1 MVNLHLQCCKGKW
14 WQYTAFWAA
23 VMLFCQLTFPAV
35 SFAQQDKTIKGRVT
49 SDLGT
54 AIIGA
59 TVQVKGTA
67 NGTVTNVNG
76 EFTITAGPQAVLVV
90 SSIGFGEKEVA
101 VGGRSE
107 VNVQLL
113 PVAKDIGEV
122 VVVGYGTQ
130 KRKDVTGSIVSV
142 NETTLREVPAANLQ
156 QALQGRAAGLEIQRA
171 GTTPGSGAQ
180 IRVRGTRS
188 ISGSN
193 EPLFVVDGIPFE
205 GTLNDLNP
213 DDIAS
218 IDVLKDASAT
228 AIYGSRGA
236 NGVII
241 VTTKRGK
248 SGDTRIAYSGY
259 HGISTV
265 ANKYPVF
272 NAQEYQAMRNTS
284 TWGQGYMPEEQKS
297 IASGR
302 TTDWQDLMYG
312 TGYRTNHNLTVTGGH
327 GGNNFSLGG
336 GYYKEEAVLPG
347 QDFTRYSLRATID
360 TRIGKRIKVGISTLN
375 QVGVTNGSQFVAA
388 ATMFPILAISP
399 LMPAYD
405 STGAVIPLPNG
416 NIDDNNYPTYSPL
429 LLQRNNNNWVD
440 KVRRLTTN
448 NSIYGE
454 YEILD
459 GLRYRVN
466 LGLSYRQQES
476 DQFQSGNTPANPA
489 FFRGFKGNTAS
500 VNNEESWGYT
510 LEHLLYYDK
519 TIAQKHRISFT
530 GLYSVQE
537 NHMHNTQVSKDSI
550 NEDFV
555 QFYNLAQSNVT
566 PAAVVSGG
574 ESSWALLSYMAR
586 VNYVYDDRY
595 MLTLTGRM
603 DGSSR
608 LSPGQKWHSYPA
620 VSAGWNISREAFMS
634 KVKYLSNLKL
644 RAGWGQT
651 SNQAVN
657 PYASL
662 GLVTNNNFLTAP
674 GNVIRYNYGSSIVT
688 GYQVNTLP
696 NPNLQWEYTQTRNI
710 GVDFGLFGDRVTGS
724 VDYYYAKTNRILYSV
739 TLPPTSG
746 VAGAYQT
753 NIGEMQNKGME
764 FSISSVNIRSKS
776 GFSWTTDLNLFFN
789 RNKVLKLSNQVTQ
802 DVANQLFVGH
812 PMSAIY
818 DYKKLGIWQTSEAAE
833 AAKFGAVPGQIKFED
848 YSGPDGK
855 PDGQISAL
863 YDRYVI
869 GSMDARLQGGLTN
882 RFAYRGIDLSVVM
895 YARFGGMLISQ
906 IHQPNAAYLTVMDG
920 KRNGIKVDY
929 WTENNPSNW
938 FPKPQANISSIST
951 AWTTLGYYDATFVK
965 IRSINLGYTFSPEL
979 LKRLNAQSIRF
990 YLTVDNVAT
999 LFSPFKRKTGIDPEG
1014 TGTGTQGVADPG
1026 NIRPNTNGNG
1036 SITLGPSTPPTRT
1049 FTLGANISL

>member
-1 MVNLHLQCCKGKW
+1 MVNLHLQCYRGKW
-14 WQYTAFWAA
+14 RRYTAFWVA
-23 VMLFCQLTFPAV
+23 VMLICQLAIPAV
-35 SFAQQDKTIKGRVT
+35 SLARQDKIVKGRVI

-59 TVQVKGTA
+59 TVQVKGTV
-67 NGTVTNVNG
+67 NGTVTNVSG
-76 EFTITAGPQAVLVV
+76 EFTISAGPQAVLVV
-90 SSIGFGEKEVA
+90 TSMGFGEKEIV
-101 VGGRSE
+101 VGDQTTIT
-107 VNVQLL
+107 VQLL
-113 PVAKDIGEV
+113 PVSKDIGEV
-122 VVVGYGTQ
+122 VVIGYGTQ
-130 KRKDVTGSIVSV
+130 KRKDVTGSVVSV
-142 NETTLREVPAANLQ
+142 NETTLREVPVANVQ

-171 GTTPGSGAQ
+171 GTTPGAGAQ
-180 IRVRGTRS
+180 IRIRGTRS

-236 NGVII
+236 NGVVI

-248 SGDTRIAYSGY
+248 SGDTRVAYSGY
-259 HGISTV
+259 HGFSKV

-272 NAQEYQAMRNTS
+272 NPQEYQTMRDTS

-302 TTDWQDLMYG
+302 STDWQDLMYG
-312 TGYRTNHNLTVTGGH
+312 TGYRSNHNLTVSGGH
-327 GGNNFSLGG
+327 AGNTFSLGG
-336 GYYKEEAVLPG
+336 GYYKEEAVVPG

-360 TRIGKRIKVGISTLN
+360 SRIGKRIKVGITTIN
-375 QVGVTNGSQFVAA
+375 QVGVTNGSQFVAQN
-388 ATMFPILAISP
+388 TMFPTLAMSP

-405 STGAVIPLPNG
+405 SAGNVIPLPNG

-440 KVRRLTTN
+440 KIRRMTSN
-448 NSIYGE
+448 NSLYGE

-466 LGLSYRQQES
+466 LGLSFRQQEN
-476 DQFQSGNTPANPA
+476 DQFQSANTATNPA

-500 VNNEESWGYT
+500 VFNEEAWGYT

-537 NHMHNTQVSKDSI
+537 NHMHSTSVSKDSI

-555 QFYNLAQSNVT
+555 QFYNLSQSNTT
-566 PAAVVSGG
+566 PAAVVDGD

-620 VSAGWNISREAFMS
+620 VSAGWNISKEAFMS
-634 KVKYLSNLKL
+634 KVKFLSDLKI

-651 SNQAVN
+651 SNQAVL

-662 GLVTNNNFLTAP
+662 GLVTNDNFLTAP
-674 GNVIRYNYGSSIVT
+674 GNVIRYNYGGTIVT
-688 GYQVNTLP
+688 GYQVATLP

-710 GVDFGLFGDRVTGS
+710 GVDFGLFNNRVTGS
-724 VDYYYAKTNRILYSV
+724 LDYYYAKTNRILYSV

-746 VAGAYQT
+746 VSGAYQT
-753 NIGEMQNKGME
+753 NIGEMQNKGLE
-764 FSISSVNIRSKS
+764 FTASSVNIRSKS
-776 GFSWTTDLNLFFN
+776 GFSWSTDLNLFFN
-789 RNKVLKLSNQVTQ
+789 RNKILKLSNQVTE

-818 DYKKLGIWQTSEAAE
+818 DYNKLGIWQSNEAAE
-833 AAKFGAVPGQIKFED
+833 AATYGAVPGQIKFED
-848 YSGPDGK
+848 HGGPEGK

-869 GSMDARLQGGLTN
+869 GSMEARLQGGLTN
-882 RFAYRGIDLSVVM
+882 RLSYKGIDLSVVM
-895 YARFGGMLISQ
+895 YARFGGTLISQ
-906 IHQPNAAYLTVMDG
+906 VHQPNAAYLTVMDG
-920 KRNGIKVDY
+920 KRNGLKVDY
-929 WTENNPSNW
+929 WTESNPSNW
-938 FPKPQANISSIST
+938 FPKPQATISSIST
-951 AWTTLGYYDATFVK
+951 AWTTLGYYDASFVK
-965 IRSINLGYTFSPEL
+965 IRSINLGYTFSGPL
-979 LKRLNAQSIRF
+979 LKRLNAQAVRF
-990 YLTVDNVAT
+990 YVTVDNVAT
-999 LFSPFKRKTGIDPEG
+999 IFSPFFDKTGVDPEG
-1014 TGTGTQGVADPG
+1014 TGVGTQGVADPG

-1036 SITLGPSTPPTRT
+1036 SITVGLGTPPMRT

>member
-1 MVNLHLQCCKGKW
+1 MVNLHLQSYRGKW
-14 WQYTAFWAA
+14 RRYTAVWA
-23 VMLFCQLTFPAV
+23 VVILICQLAVPAV
-35 SFAQQDKTIKGRVT
+35 SLAQQDKTVKGRVI
-49 SDLGT
+49 SDLGA

-59 TVQVKGTA
+59 TVQVKGTV
-67 NGTVTNVNG
+67 NGTVTNVSG
-76 EFTITAGPQAVLVV
+76 EFTISAGSQAVLVV
-90 SSIGFGEKEVA
+90 TSMGFAEREVA
-101 VGGRSE
+101 VGDQTAITI
-107 VNVQLL
+107 QLQ

-130 KRKDVTGSIVSV
+130 KRRDVTGSVVSV
-142 NETTLREVPAANLQ
+142 SETTLREVPAANVQ

-180 IRVRGTRS
+180 IRIRGTRS

-248 SGDTRIAYSGY
+248 SGDTRVAYSGY
-259 HGISTV
+259 HGFSKV
-265 ANKYPVF
+265 ANKYDVF
-272 NAQEYQAMRNTS
+272 NPQEYQTMRDTS

-302 TTDWQDLMYG
+302 STDWQDLMYG
-312 TGYRTNHNLTVTGGH
+312 TGYRTNHNLTVSGGH
-327 GGNNFSLGG
+327 EGNTFSLGG

-360 TRIGKRIKVGISTLN
+360 SRIGKRIKVGITTIN
-375 QVGVTNGSQFVAA
+375 QVGVTNGSQFVAQ
-388 ATMFPILAISP
+388 ATMFPVLAMSP
-399 LMPAYD
+399 LMPPYD
-405 STGAVIPLPNG
+405 SAGNVIPLPNG

-440 KVRRLTTN
+440 KIRRMTSN
-448 NSIYGE
+448 NSLYGE
-454 YEILD
+454 YEIID

-466 LGLSYRQQES
+466 LGLSFRQQEN
-476 DQFQSGNTPANPA
+476 DQFQSANTPTNPA

-500 VNNEESWGYT
+500 VFNEESWGYT

-519 TIAQKHRISFT
+519 TIAQKHRINFT

-537 NHMHNTQVSKDSI
+537 NHMHSTQVSKDSI

-555 QFYNLAQSNVT
+555 QFYNLSQSNTT
-566 PAAVVSGG
+566 PAATVDGD
-574 ESSWALLSYMAR
+574 ESSWALLSYMGR
-586 VNYVYDDRY
+586 INYVYDDRY
-595 MLTLTGRM
+595 MLTVTGRI

-608 LSPGQKWHSYPA
+608 LSPGQKWHSYQA

-634 KVKYLSNLKL
+634 KVKFVSDLKL

-651 SNQAVN
+651 SNQVVN

-662 GLVTNNNFLTAP
+662 GLVTNDNFLTVP
-674 GNVIRYNYGSSIVT
+674 GNVIRYNYGGTIVT
-688 GYQVNTLP
+688 GYQVATLP

-710 GVDFGLFGDRVTGS
+710 GVDFGLFNSRLTGS
-724 VDYYYAKTNRILYSV
+724 LDYYYAKTNRILYSV

-746 VAGAYQT
+746 VSGAYQT

-764 FSISSVNIRSKS
+764 LSLSSVNIRSQS
-776 GFSWTTDLNLFFN
+776 GFSWSTDLNLFFN
-789 RNKVLKLSNQVTQ
+789 RNKILKLSNQVSE

-818 DYKKLGIWQTSEAAE
+818 DYNKLGIWQSNEAAE
-833 AAKFGAVPGQIKFED
+833 AARFGAIPGQIKFED
-848 YSGPDGK
+848 RGGPEGK

-869 GSMDARLQGGLTN
+869 GSMEARLQGGLTN
-882 RFAYRGIDLSVVM
+882 RFSYKGIDLSGVM
-895 YARFGGMLISQ
+895 FARFGGTLISQ
-906 IHQPNAAYLTVMDG
+906 VHQPNAAYLTVMDG
-920 KRNGIKVDY
+920 KRNGLKVDY

-938 FPKPQANISSIST
+938 FPKPQASISSIST

-965 IRSINLGYTFSPEL
+965 IRSINLGYTFNGPL
-979 LKRLNAQSIRF
+979 LKRLNAQAVRF
-990 YLTVDNVAT
+990 YVTVDNVAT
-999 LFSPFKRKTGIDPEG
+999 LFSPFFNKTGVDPEG
-1014 TGTGTQGVADPG
+1014 TGAGTQGVADPG

-1036 SITLGPSTPPTRT
+1036 SLTIGLSTPPMRT

>member
-1 MVNLHLQCCKGKW
+1 MVHLHLQQAKRIGCLYALCLAVTLLCQLAIPAAAFAQTDKIIKGK
-14 WQYTAFWAA
+14 
-23 VMLFCQLTFPAV
+23 V
-35 SFAQQDKTIKGRVT
+35 I
-49 SDLGT
+49 SDLRT
-54 AIIGA
+54 TIIGA
-59 TVQVKGTA
+59 TVQVKGTS
-67 NGTVTNVNG
+67 NGTVTNASG
-76 EFTITAGPQAVLVV
+76 EFSITAGPQSVLVV
-90 SSIGFGEKEVA
+90 SSMGFAEREIP
-101 VGGRSE
+101 VGDQQE
-107 VNVQLL
+107 LTIQLQ

-130 KRKDVTGSIVSV
+130 KRKDVTGAVVSV
-142 NETTLREVPAANLQ
+142 NETTLREVPVANVQ

-171 GTTPGSGAQ
+171 GTTPGAGSV

-218 IDVLKDASAT
+218 IDILKDASAT

-241 VTTKRGK
+241 VSTKRGK
-248 SGDTRIAYSGY
+248 NGDTRINYSGY

-272 NAQEYQAMRNTS
+272 NAEEYQAMRNTS
-284 TWGQGYMPEEQKS
+284 TWGQGYLPEEQKS

-302 TTDWQDLMYG
+302 TTDWQDLMYQN
-312 TGYRTNHNLTVTGGH
+312 GYRTNHNITASGGH
-327 GGNNFSLGG
+327 AGNTFSLGG
-336 GYYKEEAVLPG
+336 GYFRETAVLPG

-360 TRIGKRIKVGISTLN
+360 SRIGKRIKVGITTIN
-375 QVGVTNGSQFVAA
+375 QAGITNGSQLVAG
-388 ATMFPILAISP
+388 ATMFPVLAMSP

-405 STGAVIPLPNG
+405 SAGNVRALPNG
-416 NIDDNNYPTYSPL
+416 NIDDNNYPTYSAL
-429 LLQRNNNNWVD
+429 LLKNNNNNWVD
-440 KVRRLTTN
+440 KTRRLTTN
-448 NSIYGE
+448 NSLYGE
-454 YEILD
+454 YQIID

-466 LGLSYRQQES
+466 LGLSFRQQEN
-476 DQFQSGNTPANPA
+476 DQFQSANTPTNPA

-500 VNNEESWGYT
+500 VQNEEAWGYT

-519 TIAQKHRISFT
+519 TIAQKHRINFT
-530 GLYSVQE
+530 GLYSIQE
-537 NHMHNTQVSKDSI
+537 NKSHFTYVGKDSI
-550 NEDFV
+550 NEDFL

-566 PAAVVSGG
+566 PAPVVNGG
-574 ESSWALLSYMAR
+574 ESSWALISYMAR
-586 VNYVYDDRY
+586 INYAFDDRY
-595 MLTLTGRM
+595 LLTLTGRM

-608 LSPGQKWHSYPA
+608 LAAGKKWHSYPA
-620 VSAGWNISREAFMS
+620 ISAGWNISKESFMS
-634 KVKYLSNLKL
+634 GVKWLSDLKL

-651 SNQAVN
+651 SNQSIN

-674 GNVIRYNYGSSIVT
+674 GNIIRYNYGPTIVT

-696 NPNLQWEYTQTRNI
+696 NPNLEWEYTETRNI
-710 GVDFGLFGDRVTGS
+710 GADFGILNNRITGS
-724 VDYYYAKTNRILYSV
+724 LEYYYAKTNRILYSV

-753 NIGEMQNKGME
+753 NIGEMQNKGLE
-764 FSISSVNIRSKS
+764 FSVSSVNVRSRS
-776 GFSWTTDLNLFFN
+776 GFSWNTDLNLFFN
-789 RNKVLKLSNQVTQ
+789 RNKILKLSNQVME

-818 DYKKLGIWQTSEAAE
+818 DYNKLGIWQTNEATEAARY
-833 AAKFGAVPGQIKFED
+833 GAIPGQIKLED
-848 YSGPDGK
+848 RGGPEGK
-855 PDGQISAL
+855 PDGKIDAL

-869 GSMDARLQGGLTN
+869 GNMDARLQGGMTN
-882 RFAYRGIDLSVVM
+882 RFSYKGIDLSIVM
-895 YARFGGMLISQ
+895 YARFGGLLISQ

-920 KRNGIKVDY
+920 KRSGIKVDY
-929 WTENNPSNW
+929 WTADNPSNW
-938 FPKPQANISSIST
+938 FPKPQASISTVST
-951 AWTTLGYYDATFVK
+951 AWTTLGYYDASFVK
-965 IRSINLGYTFSPEL
+965 IRSINLGYTFSGNT
-979 LKRLNAQSIRF
+979 LKRLNAQAIRF
-990 YLTVDNVAT
+990 YFTVDNVAT
-999 LFSPFKRKTGIDPEG
+999 IFSPFYNKTKIDPEG

-1026 NIRPNTNGNG
+1026 NIRSNTNGNG
-1036 SITLGPSTPPTRT
+1036 TITLGAGTPPARS